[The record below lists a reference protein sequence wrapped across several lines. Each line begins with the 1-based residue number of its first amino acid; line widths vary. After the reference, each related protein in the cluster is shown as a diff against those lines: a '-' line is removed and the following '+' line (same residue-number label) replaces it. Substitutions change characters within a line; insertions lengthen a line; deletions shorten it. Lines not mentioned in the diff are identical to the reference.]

1 MNLLTSVLPQP
12 HLPSLLPLP
21 GGGLLEGKKGCLLQ
35 EERPR
40 SAALPLPLGKFC
52 IVSCGPF
59 AFPPGT
65 LPAQWRPN
73 EDSVPRFLP
82 SPQRVGAEKG
92 LLSFFLSVHV
102 TTPLLVQHLKCLCQ
116 HHWEKC
122 PPQRKGDRP
131 RFPEMEM
138 PAHVGP
144 AEAQVGSVLFSR
156 AKLLMLLCFYMIRFL
171 CNTVLNIMLHC
182 FIDVNIPAPSGLS
195 TPRCVLNN
203 SLATV
208 SPVCGTSPLSAAG
221 RHVGTRAHHDRTGV
235 FHYRHQ

>member
-1 MNLLTSVLPQP
+1 MMYL
-12 HLPSLLPLP
+12 
-21 GGGLLEGKKGCLLQ
+21 
-35 EERPR
+35 
-40 SAALPLPLGKFC
+40 
-52 IVSCGPF
+52 
-59 AFPPGT
+59 PGT

-102 TTPLLVQHLKCLCQ
+102 TTPLLVQHLKGLCQ

-144 AEAQVGSVLFSR
+144 AEAQAPVTFGDLAIYFSLEECGR
-156 AKLLMLLCFYMIRFL
+156 LAPCRRICTKTSCWRTTSTWSLSSSKLLLC
-171 CNTVLNIMLHC
+171 
-182 FIDVNIPAPSGLS
+182 
-195 TPRCVLNN
+195 
-203 SLATV
+203 
-208 SPVCGTSPLSAAG
+208 
-221 RHVGTRAHHDRTGV
+221 
-235 FHYRHQ
+235 